1 MASDETI
8 RKMVHAIMD
17 KRRELGILDWG
28 LVRPE
33 EVIQRLNHPP
43 KPKEEQTAA
52 AVNDD
57 LADIKP
63 IGKHKSYP

>member
-28 LVRPE
+28 TVPPE
-33 EVIQRLNHPP
+33 VVIDRLNNPP
-43 KPKEEQTAA
+43 KPKEDEPPDSPTE
-52 AVNDD
+52 
-57 LADIKP
+57 IKP
-63 IGKHKSYP
+63 IGK

>member
-28 LVRPE
+28 LVPPE
-33 EVIQRLNHPP
+33 EVIKRLNNPP
-43 KPKEEQTAA
+43 KPKEDTSPDEPM
-52 AVNDD
+52 
-57 LADIKP
+57 DIKP
-63 IGKHKSYP
+63 IGK